1 MANKTY
7 TLSEA
12 KGKYHGD
19 TILVRAENAIEAMK
33 KAGMTCW
40 IRDYERFKEMY
51 FGKIY
56 VVYETEKPWYIE
68 YICHE

>member
-1 MANKTY
+1 MEKMY
-7 TLSEA
+7 TLNEA
-12 KGKYHGD
+12 KGRYQGD

-40 IRDYERFKEMY
+40 IRGYERFKDMY
-51 FGKIY
+51 FGKMY
-56 VVYETEKPWYIE
+56 EVYETGNPGHVE

>member
-7 TLSEA
+7 TLSEV
-12 KGKYHGD
+12 KGKYQGD
-19 TILVRAENAIEAMK
+19 MIFVRAENAIEAMK

-40 IRDYERFKEMY
+40 IRNYERFKDMY

-56 VVYETEKPWYIE
+56 AVYETGNSSYIE
-68 YICHE
+68 YICHD